1 MYCNYTRRKWLSNAA
16 AAVSGAY
23 LAGSRIGRAAV
34 APATPV
40 AVSRCKTYEP
50 SELLPTM
57 QKMFDQLGGLG
68 RLVKGKT
75 VAIKINLT
83 GAPTYRIGHLPLE
96 DTHYTHPHVIAAAVH
111 LMGAAGATRIRI
123 LESPWATADPVEEYI
138 LRANWEPRDILSA
151 ARNVEFEN
159 TNYLGKGKK
168 YSRMTVPYGGY
179 MFPAFDLNHSYED
192 CDVFVSIAKMKEHA
206 TAGVT
211 LSMKNCFGLTPCTVY
226 GTGAGVDEPSL
237 IPKGGRGLIHAGN
250 RGPSKSAPQEK
261 DPSSPREDTYRVP
274 RTVVD
279 LISARPIHLAIIDGI
294 KTMTGGEGPWIREDL
309 QPAAPGLLVAGT
321 NPVNIDAVSMALMGF
336 DPMADRGT
344 PPFER
349 CDSTLRLAE
358 DAGVGTRD
366 LSRIEV
372 AGVAISEAKFDFA
385 GIRKRRRALPVPA
398 IGIRG

>member
-23 LAGSRIGRAAV
+23 LAGSRLGRAAV

-40 AVSRCKTYEP
+40 AVARCKTYEAA
-50 SELLPTM
+50 ELVPTM

-372 AGVAISEAKFDFA
+372 AGVAIAEAKFDFA